1 MRSETETIRLEAGNL
16 MFKIRT
22 ANSKVAA
29 LLGALLAA
37 TALVA
42 LAPTAHA
49 AVDQVCTVSENT
61 RFSPPI
67 TNNPQTVN
75 ITVDGNL
82 FNCTSGSASTGTYT
96 EVLTRPN
103 LTCTN
108 LLLSASGTRVFN
120 WTNSAIA
127 PSTFT
132 YNRTVTLVN
141 GNAQVEFLGE
151 IASGTFTPDP
161 AKEEISGLE
170 PDPTLCMTTGVSQLA
185 HVGILTI
192 GV

>member
-1 MRSETETIRLEAGNL
+1 

-22 ANSKVAA
+22 ANSKIAA

-42 LAPTAHA
+42 LAPTAQA
-49 AVDQVCTVSENT
+49 AVDQVCTVSET
-61 RFSPPI
+61 TTFSPPI

-75 ITVDGNL
+75 ITVNGNL
-82 FNCTSGSASTGTYT
+82 FNC
-96 EVLTRPN
+96 
-103 LTCTN
+103 
-108 LLLSASGTRVFN
+108 
-120 WTNSAIA
+120 TNSAIA

-132 YNRTVTLVN
+132 YNRTVTIVN
-141 GNAQVEFLGE
+141 GNVQVEFLGE

-161 AKEEISGLE
+161 AKEEVTGPE
-170 PDPTLCMTTGVSQLA
+170 PDPTLCMTTGVSQLD

>member
-1 MRSETETIRLEAGNL
+1 

-22 ANSKVAA
+22 ANSKIAA

-49 AVDQVCTVSENT
+49 AVDQVCTVSETT

-132 YNRTVTLVN
+132 YNRTVTRVN
-141 GNAQVEFLGE
+141 GNVQVEFLGE

-161 AKEEISGLE
+161 AKEEVTGPE
-170 PDPTLCMTTGVSQLA
+170 PDLTLCMTTGVSQLA
-185 HVGILTI
+185 LVGILTI

>member
-1 MRSETETIRLEAGNL
+1 

-75 ITVDGNL
+75 ITEDMRVGPRPPAQ
-82 FNCTSGSASTGTYT
+82 GAS
-96 EVLTRPN
+96 
-103 LTCTN
+103 
-108 LLLSASGTRVFN
+108 
-120 WTNSAIA
+120 
-127 PSTFT
+127 
-132 YNRTVTLVN
+132 
-141 GNAQVEFLGE
+141 
-151 IASGTFTPDP
+151 
-161 AKEEISGLE
+161 
-170 PDPTLCMTTGVSQLA
+170 
-185 HVGILTI
+185 
-192 GV
+192 

>member
-1 MRSETETIRLEAGNL
+1 

-49 AVDQVCTVSENT
+49 AVDQVCTVSHDT

-75 ITVDGNL
+75 ITVNGNL
-82 FNCTSGSASTGTYT
+82 FERASACLPWRVSGRRFPPKG
-96 EVLTRPN
+96 L
-103 LTCTN
+103 
-108 LLLSASGTRVFN
+108 
-120 WTNSAIA
+120 
-127 PSTFT
+127 STF
-132 YNRTVTLVN
+132 V
-141 GNAQVEFLGE
+141 Q
-151 IASGTFTPDP
+151 
-161 AKEEISGLE
+161 
-170 PDPTLCMTTGVSQLA
+170 
-185 HVGILTI
+185 
-192 GV
+192 